1 MIVSTKGRYALR
13 VMADMAAAGSLYTPM
28 KDVAARQGVS
38 KKYMEQIMPLLVK
51 GGLVEGVRGLGG
63 GYRLTK
69 KPEEYTLFEI
79 LSLVEGDLAPV
90 SCLECGAEP
99 CPKRG
104 ECRTLPMWT
113 KLHDMIGDYLDSVT
127 LADLLAGKA

>member
-13 VMADMAAAGSLYTPM
+13 VMADMAAAGNLYTPM

-90 SCLECGAEP
+90 GCVSGETDCPREC
-99 CPKRG
+99 
-104 ECRTLPMWT
+104 ECKTFPMWKEFYKVIT
-113 KLHDMIGDYLDSVT
+113 DYLKGKT
-127 LADLLAGKA
+127 LKELL

>member
-13 VMADMAAAGSLYTPM
+13 VMSDMAAAGSLYTPM

-90 SCLECGAEP
+90 GCVSGETDCPREC
-99 CPKRG
+99 
-104 ECRTLPMWT
+104 ECKTFPMWKEFYKVIT
-113 KLHDMIGDYLDSVT
+113 DYLKGKT
-127 LADLLAGKA
+127 LKELL